1 MKRKILSM
9 ALLLAVCLSLLPTA
23 ALAADDKVEQVY
35 DVYQGDGFYITARP
49 YTLKSTKYTMG
60 NSHDYNFDGRF
71 HDGMIAVWTAN
82 VDENYVNRQFVQEY
96 NFADK
101 DGNIL
106 FPEGLFHGDYYIYNK
121 HEGDMAPS
129 EGMIPFW
136 DGETKGGS
144 NSHPLLGFVDYS
156 GKEVIACQYLDD
168 TITPFREGLS
178 NVFRTSIS
186 VGSLREGEG
195 FIDKSGSLVI
205 SADDI
210 RGIYIRDDAS
220 FSDGLVPC
228 SSYGGDV
235 TTCGYMDTSG
245 NWALKLLSY
254 NDDDVRD
261 YASDYGYDYW
271 KMYADGKTDGY
282 LMPFESVFKEGD
294 FSDGYT
300 VCYDLR
306 SGNKLDYNFA
316 IIDKSGNVV
325 GTFSDAEPYG
335 SGFHDGLL
343 RVQFIDNRGNGA
355 GCGFVN
361 TKGEVVIRESDC
373 ANPTVGWAA
382 GGNTNKGY
390 SCGLLVVRGR
400 IVADTKGNTV
410 IPEGA
415 FESMRPF
422 DNDLAIGFLSP
433 ECGGAID
440 WGMGILSTPYVFE
453 KHDGT
458 YTGAGK
464 VYNAAKGGAQTPAQ
478 PSGNLAYASTQSVT
492 VDGKAVSFEMYAL
505 KDAAGNPTNYIK
517 LRDIASVVN
526 GTKAQFEVGWNG
538 AVNIETGKPYT
549 ANGSEM
555 STPYSGDRAY
565 TPATAVTNVNGS
577 AAGLEAI
584 VLTDDNGGA
593 YTYYKLRDLGRAL
606 GFNVGWSAEKG
617 VFVETDKPYS
627 E

>member
-60 NSHDYNFDGRF
+60 KSHDFNFDGRF
-71 HDGMIAVWTAN
+71 HDGMIAVWTAD
-82 VDENYVNRQFVQEY
+82 VDENYVNRQFVREY

-101 DGNIL
+101 DGNII
-106 FPEGLFHGDYYIYNK
+106 FPEGLFHGHYDIYSK
-121 HEGDMAPS
+121 REGEMSPS
-129 EGMIPFW
+129 DGMIPFW
-136 DGETKGGS
+136 DGETKDSS
-144 NSHPLLGFVDYS
+144 NPLLGFVDYS
-156 GKEVIACQYLDD
+156 GREVVGCKYLAS
-168 TITPFREGLS
+168 TISPFREGLS
-178 NVFRTSIS
+178 NVFGTTGPS
-186 VGSLREGEG
+186 EG
-195 FIDKSGSLVI
+195 FGFINKSGSLVI
-205 SADDI
+205 SADP
-210 RGIYIRDDAS
+210 IYVRDWLC

-228 SSYGGDV
+228 LSRDENGVY
-235 TTCGYMDTSG
+235 TYGYMNTSG
-245 NWALKLLSY
+245 NWAMKLVSY
-254 NDDDVRD
+254 NGDDVRG
-261 YASDYGYDYW
+261 YATVRNPNGTAVYDYW
-271 KMYADGKTDGY
+271 SMYADGKIDGY
-282 LMPFESVFKEGD
+282 LVPFESKMGA
-294 FSDGYT
+294 FSDGYA

-306 SGNKLDYNFA
+306 SGSNLYYNFA

-325 GTFSDAEPYG
+325 GSFSDAEPTYG
-335 SGFHDGLL
+335 GFNDGLMH
-343 RVQFIDNRGNGA
+343 VHFIDNRGNIA
-355 GCGFVN
+355 GHGFIN

-373 ANPTVGWAA
+373 ANPTVGWQ
-382 GGNTNKGY
+382 GGEDY
-390 SCGLLVVRGR
+390 SCGLLVVKSS
-400 IVADTKGNTV
+400 IVVDTKGNTV

-415 FESMRPF
+415 FEHIRDF
-422 DNDLAIGFLSP
+422 DSDLAIGFLSP
-433 ECGGAID
+433 ACGGAVD

-453 KHDGT
+453 KHAGT
-458 YTGAGK
+458 YTGSGS

-492 VDGKAVSFEMYAL
+492 VDGKAVNFEMYAL